1 MTSPKDKKVK
11 TEEFKEKVRLLTY
24 RQKLLSSLVSLALM
38 VASGTMFYD
47 CSCTV
52 KKRAQKNQKND
63 KKQTLNKPTA
73 R

>member
-1 MTSPKDKKVK
+1 VK
-11 TEEFKEKVRLLTY
+11 TQEFKEKVRLLTY

-38 VASGTMFYD
+38 FASGTMVYD
-47 CSCTV
+47 CSCSV

-63 KKQTLNKPTA
+63 KKQTLNKTTA

>member
-1 MTSPKDKKVK
+1 MTPKGEKVK
-11 TEEFKEKVRLLTY
+11 TQEFKEKVRLLTY

-38 VASGTMFYD
+38 FASGTMVYD
-47 CSCTV
+47 CSCSV

-63 KKQTLNKPTA
+63 KKQTLNKTTA